1 MPNILDQGYLDANF
15 FIFVLFIVNAFLFS
29 SLVVVYSYPY
39 THTNRGKIAAS
50 VAEKKVRFWIISEMQ
65 IPYMPISYFIL

>member
-29 SLVVVYSYPY
+29 SLVVVYECTFSY
-39 THTNRGKIAAS
+39 
-50 VAEKKVRFWIISEMQ
+50 
-65 IPYMPISYFIL
+65 